1 MNKLIDQ
8 NWYLLQD
15 VNDTCEKLKLFE
27 TDSFITEQ
35 GPQISEWE
43 PVEKLKHLQLLFS
56 EHPYWGRE
64 LRYFNDAPWWYKNEF
79 EADALCDH
87 YELFFS
93 NVDYYCKVW
102 LNGRFVG
109 EHEGYSA
116 AFQFNVDGMI
126 NRNGS
131 NRLVVKVWSPWE
143 TKIEDDEAG
152 RRTFKV
158 ERNMVKGTYEHSDTF
173 VARDVNP
180 VGIYGDVI
188 LKQYK
193 KAWFDRKPEFCY
205 SLDETLCRAQVSLNT
220 NVKTTEKA
228 EVHFLCRDHL
238 TNEIRYRSDRA
249 VSEDG
254 AYSFS
259 GEIADIHLW
268 NIWDRGTPYTYDIE
282 AWIEVDGEV
291 VDCYHELT
299 GFREIE
305 MKRTEDETSFILNH
319 KKIYVRGTSYF
330 PDNYI
335 SAMNKERYKDDLLKM
350 KSCGFNFIRVHVHVE
365 LPEFYQ
371 LCTEMGMGIIQDS
384 EYNWT
389 HPGSDAFAERFIR
402 VFLENVDQ
410 LKKYP
415 AVLCWICMNEPAG
428 LDADDA
434 PNGENSYGRAMD
446 ISPGPALYE
455 AVCAHDPSRPAIKGF
470 FCENDLLSGDSH
482 NYIGSLCGEQ
492 GHYTDIYGMCEK
504 LNTEYGFDAPPCAD
518 NLMKVPAVYKRLRKL
533 DHKMASGKE
542 QEATGVCTKDDT
554 PSIDSIGEYQYR
566 LLKYYTEYYRMQ
578 KYEPNAGYVQ
588 FLFSDIGPTSYYGIY
603 DWWGTSKR
611 GLDAMLESNMPIGI
625 FMGYQDQL
633 VAVYV
638 VNDHA
643 YDVGECEAVLVVTDL
658 NGNELYKASKEIV
671 LLQDS
676 RLRVFEIN
684 RRFGDHISVALVLK
698 KGEQILAGNRYE
710 DLYNM
715 PAHVKGHPARMSH
728 EFGIRL
734 YDC

>member
-1 MNKLIDQ
+1 M
-8 NWYLLQD
+8 QD
-15 VNDTCEKLKLFE
+15 VYDTCEKLRLYE
-27 TDSFITEQ
+27 TDDFMTEQ

-43 PVEKLKHLQLLFS
+43 PLEKLKHLQLLFS

-79 EADALCDH
+79 TVDDFGDH

-102 LNGRFVG
+102 LNGMFVG

-116 AFQFNVDGMI
+116 AFQFNVDEMI
-126 NRNGS
+126 NRGGT

-143 TKIEDDEAG
+143 TRIEDDEAG

-180 VGIYGDVI
+180 VGIYGKVI
-188 LKQYK
+188 LKQYR
-193 KAWFDRKPEFCY
+193 KAWFEGRTEFQY
-205 SLDETLCRAQVSLNT
+205 SLDETFHKVRFTLNV
-220 NVKTTEKA
+220 NLGLTENA
-228 EVHFLCRDHL
+228 EIHFQCRDHL
-238 TNEIRYRSDRA
+238 TNEIRYRSSIKA
-249 VSEDG
+249 AECG
-254 AYSFS
+254 AYAFQ
-259 GEIADIHLW
+259 GEISDIHLW
-268 NIWDRGTPYTYDIE
+268 NVWDRGTPYTYDVE
-282 AWIEVDGEV
+282 TWIEVNGDV
-291 VDCYHELT
+291 TDRYHELT
-299 GFREIE
+299 GFRRIE
-305 MKRTEDETSFILNH
+305 MKRTADETSFRLNGR
-319 KKIYVRGTSYF
+319 KLYVRGTSYF

-335 SAMNKERYKDDLLKM
+335 SAMNKEHYKDDLMKM

-389 HPGSDAFAERFIR
+389 HPGSNEFAERFIR

-428 LDADDA
+428 LEADQA
-434 PNGENSYGRAMD
+434 GTGENSYGRAMD

-455 AVCAHDPSRPAIKGF
+455 AVCEHDPSRPAIKGS
-470 FCENDLLSGDSH
+470 FCEKDLLSGDSH
-482 NYIGSLCGEQ
+482 NYIGSLCGED
-492 GHYTDIYGMCEK
+492 GHYTDIYGMTEK
-504 LNTEYGFDAPPCAD
+504 LNTEYGFDAPPCAE
-518 NLMKVPAVYKRLRKL
+518 NLMKVPAVYNRLKRL
-533 DHKMASGKE
+533 DDQSWTGKDAE
-542 QEATGVCTKDDT
+542 TITACTEAGAE
-554 PSIDSIGEYQYR
+554 SICSIGEYQYR

-578 KYEPNAGYVQ
+578 KYTPNAGYVQ
-588 FLFSDIGPTSYYGIY
+588 FLFSDIGPTSFYGIY

-625 FMGYQDQL
+625 FAGYKEQL
-633 VAVYV
+633 DSVYA
-638 VNDHA
+638 VND
-643 YDVGECEAVLVVTDL
+643 YDRDMGECEAVLMVTDL
-658 NGNELYKASKEIV
+658 NGNEIYKASRKIH

-676 RLRVFEIN
+676 KIQVFELN
-684 RRFGDHISVALVLK
+684 RRFGDHIDVALVLK
-698 KGEQILAGNRYE
+698 KEEQILACNQYK
-710 DLYNM
+710 DIYHM
-715 PAHVKGHPARMSH
+715 PTHVKGHPARMSH